1 MNAKRL
7 TLLYRAILF
16 ILISIGILTGSSEYV
31 MIVLTFLWIFERP
44 VEKFIVNYFKLPGN
58 PNEH

>member
-16 ILISIGILTGSSEYV
+16 ILISIGILTGSSDYA

-44 VEKFIVNYFKLPGN
+44 IEKALIKKLKIEGDLN
-58 PNEH
+58 DD